1 MDIYIKIIEQA
12 IEYNTKEIAEN
23 ADNYTMSE
31 MFFMRGYTQALKDV
45 LVDLK
50 EYDDTNNSKFY
61 TLRKFN
67 LN

>member
-1 MDIYIKIIEQA
+1 MDAYIKIIAQA
-12 IEYNTKEIAEN
+12 IEYNTKEIVEN
-23 ADNYTMSE
+23 ADNYTMRE
-31 MFFMRGYTQALKDV
+31 MFFMRWYTQALKDV

-50 EYDDTNNSKFY
+50 EYDDTSNSKYY

>member
-1 MDIYIKIIEQA
+1 MDAYIKIIEKA

-31 MFFMRGYTQALKDV
+31 MFFMRGYTQALKDI
-45 LVDLK
+45 LEDLK
-50 EYDDTNNSKFY
+50 ENKEDLSKFY